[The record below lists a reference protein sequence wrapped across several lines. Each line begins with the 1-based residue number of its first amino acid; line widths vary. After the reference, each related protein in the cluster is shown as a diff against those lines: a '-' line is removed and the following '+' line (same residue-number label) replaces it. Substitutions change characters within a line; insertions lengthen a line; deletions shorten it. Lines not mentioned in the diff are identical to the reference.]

1 MPVRSFTDLLAKAGW
16 HVKSRDSMS
25 LLGDGAGRA
34 GQRVFNRLMAVPG
47 VYDGL
52 HFAQFRTGGRVARLA
67 ERLAAR
73 PAVPRLRAELDRDP
87 VDLVLSVFATGALAA
102 AELRR
107 QPGGGGGP
115 GAPEFKAVVYCPDV
129 AAHKLWVHEGTD
141 LFLVSSPAA
150 AASVRRFLPRA
161 PIAMVP
167 PPVRTVFY
175 DAPSQAAA
183 RQRLGLPER
192 ARCALLIDSGWG
204 FAPLSAAA
212 AALADA
218 GVHVLAVAGR
228 NARVEREL
236 NELAAARPMLRP
248 FGFTD
253 QVPALM
259 AAADVVIALPG
270 AATCAEAR
278 VVGRR
283 LLLLDVMPGHGRDN
297 LLHELEQGSAEAC
310 GPAAADIAASAT
322 AMLDGHGLDSARPN
336 GADGGTGN
344 GMPKAPRW
352 EPAFA
357 AALGTIGLDVAFNDT
372 DAKGPAACVPSSLTP
387 RAMRD
392 STAGQAPATRRS
404 ERSAP
409 TGTRPGWRSRPR
421 SCPTACSWTPRRRA
435 SPSPTSS
442 GSRPAVISR
451 SCTRARRPS
460 KATSRWRKR

>member
-1 MPVRSFTDLLAKAGW
+1 
-16 HVKSRDSMS
+16 MS

-34 GQRVFNRLMAVPG
+34 GQRVFDRLMAVPG

-52 HFAQFRTGGRVARLA
+52 HFAQFRTGGRVARVA

-73 PAVPRLRAELDRDP
+73 PAVPRLRAELDHDP
-87 VDLVLSVFATGALAA
+87 ADLVLSVFATGALAA

-107 QPGGGGGP
+107 QRDEGRPGG
-115 GAPEFKAVVYCPDV
+115 PEFRAVVYCPDV

-141 LFLVSSPAA
+141 LFLVSSAAA

-161 PIAMVP
+161 RIATVP
-167 PPVRTVFY
+167 PPVRSAFY
-175 DAPSQAAA
+175 DAPGQAAA
-183 RQRLGLPER
+183 RQRLGIPQA

-204 FAPLSAAA
+204 FAPLPAAA

-228 NARVEREL
+228 NARVERRL
-236 NELAAARPMLRP
+236 RELAAGRPTLQP

-253 QVPALM
+253 RVPELM

-297 LLHELEQGSAEAC
+297 LLHELEQGNAEAC
-310 GPAAADIAASAT
+310 GPTAADIAASAT
-322 AMLDGHGLDSARPN
+322 AMLDVRSGPGPN
-336 GADGGTGN
+336 GTDESVVN
-344 GMPKAPRW
+344 GAPRVPRW

-357 AALGTIGLDVAFNDT
+357 AALATIGLDVPLNNT
-372 DAKGPAACVPSSLTP
+372 DAKGAAACVPSS
-387 RAMRD
+387 
-392 STAGQAPATRRS
+392 
-404 ERSAP
+404 
-409 TGTRPGWRSRPR
+409 
-421 SCPTACSWTPRRRA
+421 
-435 SPSPTSS
+435 
-442 GSRPAVISR
+442 
-451 SCTRARRPS
+451 
-460 KATSRWRKR
+460 